1 MEGKHF
7 KKKCEL
13 GVSKNLFTI
22 NIYNEKQKKQEN
34 NKFEC
39 SDQFDLSNE
48 TEKLNEM
55 LLKIIK
61 RIQEILKEL
70 ENNLP
75 YISGTFNFLDTTN
88 FQINKLQYSA
98 FKFIEYKFNS
108 FNNLKTIL
116 DRFTLFCE
124 FIQSQKYKVFDIEE
138 CVSIKNNVYELKTEK
153 NKESTQKNTTK
164 RLFMEEK
171 EVDKLQF
178 QQTQNNSEIINENE
192 IENENIDENENDLSD
207 KTTYFLLQNSSS
219 TKCTSNDSFLEQQN
233 NYDIIINNETFE
245 NNYSVWDFGILGNEY
260 YSSYKINI
268 CLDDNLNIYL
278 SIFLDNFDSNDN

>member
-1 MEGKHF
+1 
-7 KKKCEL
+7 
-13 GVSKNLFTI
+13 
-22 NIYNEKQKKQEN
+22 
-34 NKFEC
+34 
-39 SDQFDLSNE
+39 
-48 TEKLNEM
+48 
-55 LLKIIK
+55 
-61 RIQEILKEL
+61 
-70 ENNLP
+70 
-75 YISGTFNFLDTTN
+75 
-88 FQINKLQYSA
+88 
-98 FKFIEYKFNS
+98 
-108 FNNLKTIL
+108 
-116 DRFTLFCE
+116 
-124 FIQSQKYKVFDIEE
+124 
-138 CVSIKNNVYELKTEK
+138 
-153 NKESTQKNTTK
+153 
-164 RLFMEEK
+164 MEEK